1 MKEITQFMEFAKKE
15 KGYSDHTLTSYA
27 YDLNRFDGFMIEYIN
42 DPKWSVR
49 KVDRQS
55 IRHFLGK
62 EFEEGYG
69 SRTVARRL
77 ATVKS
82 FFNFLH
88 RSGEINVNPASDVRT
103 PKTPKKLPV
112 YIDVHTIKQ
121 LMNAPLENTKTGL
134 RDRAV
139 LEIFYSTGMRL
150 SELVNLDLGHF
161 NSEQQLVR
169 VLGKGNKE
177 RLIPFGQKAKE
188 ALKKYL
194 KKRGISLKTG
204 DLNEPCFVNSK
215 GGRISMRTIQRRVN
229 MYLKQVAEG
238 ASLGPHIL
246 RPSFATHMLERGA
259 DIRAL
264 KDLLGHSSL
273 SSTQVY
279 THIQPEKMKKIY
291 KQSHPHGE

>member
-1 MKEITQFMEFAKKE
+1 MEFAKKE

-177 RLIPFGQKAKE
+177 RLIPFGQKAKD

-194 KKRGISLKTG
+194 KKRGTSLKTG

-246 RPSFATHMLERGA
+246 RHSFATHMLERGA